1 MYIKQLSVF
10 IENREGRLEEV
21 LDVLKKRD
29 VNIVSLSLADTSDYG
44 LLRLLV
50 TKPEE
55 GKAALLENGFSAMLT
70 DVLGIKLRHRV
81 GQLQEL
87 LEVICIGLG
96 DAVFPV
102 PVPPPGEAPLHHQP
116 YPAPVW
122 LFGPVAAQVSGQL
135 GAGGFQLRGL
145 VEKGLAVSHSR
156 PLFLMGHG
164 GRIYSQKKLSF
175 QLSVLLLVLTPICL
189 LACAMGWAVKM
200 GCVSKAP
207 LYRGGF

>member
-21 LDVLKKRD
+21 LDVLKKSD
-29 VNIVSLSLADTSDYG
+29 VNIVSLSLSDTSDYG

-87 LEVICIGLG
+87 LEVICKSHINIEYMYALSTGTD
-96 DAVFPV
+96 DASIVIKTSDL
-102 PVPPPGEAPLHHQP
+102 EK
-116 YPAPVW
+116 
-122 LFGPVAAQVSGQL
+122 AAEVLKETDVELVSAEEIQ
-135 GAGGFQLRGL
+135 A
-145 VEKGLAVSHSR
+145 
-156 PLFLMGHG
+156 
-164 GRIYSQKKLSF
+164 
-175 QLSVLLLVLTPICL
+175 
-189 LACAMGWAVKM
+189 
-200 GCVSKAP
+200 
-207 LYRGGF
+207 